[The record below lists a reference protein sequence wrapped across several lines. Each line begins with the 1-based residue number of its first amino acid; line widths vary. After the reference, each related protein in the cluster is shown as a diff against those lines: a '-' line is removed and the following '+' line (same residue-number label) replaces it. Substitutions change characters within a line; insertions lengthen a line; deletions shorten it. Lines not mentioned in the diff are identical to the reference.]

1 MRILIADDEITMRK
15 MLRSGLLRLGYEV
28 EEATGGAE
36 AWSVLQR
43 QTAPELAILDWNM
56 PGMTGVE
63 LCRKLRERQ
72 RAAYVYV
79 ILLTGNDSLND
90 LVAGMAAGADDYM
103 TKPFKPAE
111 LSARLRAG
119 QRIIDLQG
127 ELLAA
132 QAQLEILAHHDALT
146 GVWNRRMILAR
157 LGEELAR
164 AGRER
169 HPVGAIMLDIDR
181 FKRINDT
188 LGHPVGDE
196 VLQEVG
202 KRLTESIRP
211 YDYIGRYGGEGFL
224 IVAADCAMEE
234 ALKVAERVRDAIA
247 ATPIQAACGAIPVS
261 ASFGVSAAK
270 VGEPM
275 DANALIGAADRALYR
290 AKQLGRNRVEGF
302 FPKLEG
308 LVELR

>member
-1 MRILIADDEITMRK
+1 MKILIADDEITMRRV
-15 MLRSGLLRLGYEV
+15 LRMGLIQLNYQV
-28 EEATGGAE
+28 EEASSGAE
-36 AWSVLQR
+36 AWELLQR
-43 QTAPELAILDWNM
+43 QPAPEMAILDWNM
-56 PGMTGVE
+56 PGMTGVDI
-63 LCRKLRERQ
+63 CRKLRERQ
-72 RAAYVYV
+72 GAVYVYV

-90 LVAGMAAGADDYM
+90 LVEGLAAGADDYM

-111 LSARLRAG
+111 LNARLRAG

-132 QAQLEILAHHDALT
+132 QAQLEILAQHDALT

-169 HPVGAIMLDIDR
+169 HPVGAIMLDIDH

-188 LGHPVGDE
+188 LGHPVGDD
-196 VLQEVG
+196 VLQQVG

-211 YDYIGRYGGEGFL
+211 HDYIGRYGGEEFL
-224 IVAADCAMEE
+224 IVVADCAMAE
-234 ALKVAERVRDAIA
+234 ALKVAERVRDTIA
-247 ATPIQAACGAIPVS
+247 GTPIQTACGAIPVS
-261 ASFGVSAAK
+261 ASFGVSAAT

-290 AKQLGRNRVEGF
+290 AKELGRNRVECF
-302 FPKLEG
+302 FSESG
-308 LVELR
+308 GAA